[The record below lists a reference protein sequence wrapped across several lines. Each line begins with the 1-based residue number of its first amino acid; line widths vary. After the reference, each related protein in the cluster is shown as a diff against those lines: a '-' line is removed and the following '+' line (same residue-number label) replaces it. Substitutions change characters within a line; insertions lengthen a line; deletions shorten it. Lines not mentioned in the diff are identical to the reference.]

1 MPKVRFVPEGYVRA
15 SICLGTHISVNMS
28 KAKGTMSMTELRY
41 TCFEVRNFEHDVVS
55 NRYSYLIPVS
65 LLKGEK
71 DETGLRA
78 DGAVFEPLINLG
90 DIVLCETKFGVC
102 LGKII
107 DIPEQESCYTG
118 ELKEVIQRVDLDYM
132 IHDKLKAIRV
142 AEIKAEL
149 ENMRRKMENKVF
161 YAMLAEK
168 MPEAKGLIDELA
180 SLE

>member
-41 TCFEVRNFEHDVVS
+41 TCFEVRNFEHDVVN
-55 NRYSYLIPVS
+55 NRYSYLIPNS
-65 LLKGEK
+65 LLMSPEEDGP
-71 DETGLRA
+71 RA
-78 DGAVFEPLINLG
+78 YEDDFPPLINLG

-118 ELKEVIQRVDLDYM
+118 ELKHVIQRMDLDYM

-180 SLE
+180 NLE